1 MIASIL
7 VVMAMVMRLSRRRD
21 ILFSES
27 VYHLIGTDAAFL
39 HVRPHTTTSH
49 QARHTSHFTH
59 CTSHVTRHTSHVT
72 RHTSHIAHH
81 TSHVTPRVTRQT
93 SHIAHSASHPLHVL
107 CAAGRHSDAL
117 PYVAFLDPLA
127 VGDSA
132 KVDGGG
138 RWLSPCKS
146 CSLIVWQ
153 EHPYLFLF
161 LNAAG
166 EVYRRCDM
174 PSRALDCLRRCNS
187 AWNTSLEYH
196 DYDLCALTC
205 VL

>member
-1 MIASIL
+1 
-7 VVMAMVMRLSRRRD
+7 MAMVMRLSRRRD
-21 ILFSES
+21 ILFSET
-27 VYHLIGTDAAFL
+27 VYNLIGTDAAFL

-49 QARHTSHFTH
+49 QARHTSH
-59 CTSHVTRHTSHVT
+59 VT

-81 TSHVTPRVTRQT
+81 TSHVAPRVTRQT

-132 KVDGGG
+132 KVDWGR

-187 AWNTSLEYH
+187 AWNTSLDYH